1 LSNIEHYPVAGIISA
16 KEAAMA
22 DQAQIDELVAKM
34 TQEREKLL
42 SVLEEM
48 SEERSSTPPKPGEWS
63 QKQQM
68 SHLCEMESA
77 YRAWVERALEQD
89 GANVDGVLGER
100 PAIALEKANES
111 PLGDHIAELR
121 RQRQTTMEL
130 ISRISPADFD
140 RTATNQIFGTLT
152 VMQWLRSY
160 YRHDRMHYDQVRG
173 EEPSYKP
180 QYAGGSEPTSDGV
193 KRVASPGSTSRGAC
207 QARRSSSGSTATWR
221 CGRRNASR

>member
-1 LSNIEHYPVAGIISA
+1 
-16 KEAAMA
+16 MA
-22 DQAQIDELVAKM
+22 EQAQIQELLAKM
-34 TQEREKLL
+34 TEERGKLL

-48 SEERSSTPPKPGEWS
+48 SEERALTPPRSGEWN

-77 YRAWVERALEQD
+77 YRAWVEQALEED
-89 GANVDGVLGER
+89 GANVDGLRGER
-100 PAIALEKANES
+100 PAIPLDEANGH
-111 PLGDHIAELR
+111 PAAAHITELR
-121 RQRQTTMEL
+121 WQRQKTIGL
-130 ISRISPADFD
+130 ISRLKPADFD

-180 QYAGGSEPTSDGV
+180 QYASGAGPDQ
-193 KRVASPGSTSRGAC
+193 RRG
-207 QARRSSSGSTATWR
+207 
-221 CGRRNASR
+221 